1 MPPSQTRARQKW
13 IKENYE
19 KLHGVRIR
27 KRMVT
32 EGRRNEK
39 KNVLDLMFWNEAT
52 YLIVAI
58 FLPSPLDFEV
68 FDIYTGPEGVLTTYN
83 LTAVPMVKG
92 TW

>member
-1 MPPSQTRARQKW
+1 MPTFQTRARQKW
-13 IKENYE
+13 IKDNYK

-39 KNVLDLMFWNEAT
+39 NKVLDLMIWNEVI
-52 YLIVAI
+52 YLSVAI
-58 FLPSPLDFEV
+58 FLLISLDFEV

-83 LTAVPMVKG
+83 LTAAPVFKSI
-92 TW
+92 

>member
-1 MPPSQTRARQKW
+1 MPTFQTRARQKW
-13 IKENYE
+13 IKDNYK

-39 KNVLDLMFWNEAT
+39 NKVLDLMIWNEAI
-52 YLIVAI
+52 YLSVAI
-58 FLPSPLDFEV
+58 FLLISLYFEV

-83 LTAVPMVKG
+83 LTAGPVFKSI
-92 TW
+92 

>member
-1 MPPSQTRARQKW
+1 MPTSQTRARQKW
-13 IKENYE
+13 IIENYK

-39 KNVLDLMFWNEAT
+39 KKKVLDLMFWNEAI
-52 YLIVAI
+52 YLSVAI

-68 FDIYTGPEGVLTTYN
+68 FDIYTGPEWVLTTYN
-83 LTAVPMVKG
+83 LTAAPVVK
-92 TW
+92 TT